1 MIEYIRAAKGTTRL
15 QKTLSNI
22 NLLILSEIFILFS
35 IFLAGQPGFS
45 QTIREND
52 STLTRQSTVVDSSL
66 SDTLR
71 MTPADTLPIY
81 DINRVVPNR
90 AFRVG
95 EKLTFNIRYGIFKA
109 GEATMEV
116 REIALVNDSIP
127 AYHIVTTA
135 RSARFFDVF
144 YKVRDEVET
153 YLDARGLFSW
163 KFNKRLREAGYKFD
177 LFVKYDPLHR
187 KANVHR
193 IRYHKKTP
201 LKIRKE
207 SKFTLDV
214 PAYVLDVLG
223 AFYYVRTQRLKVGE
237 PIYMANHDNK
247 KVFEL
252 KVIIQRREQ
261 IKVPAGKFKC
271 IVVKPVLEGESIFKQ
286 KGELWIWLT
295 DDEHKIPVKMKSKV
309 AVGSITTELKKIEGV
324 EMPIRARVD

>member
-1 MIEYIRAAKGTTRL
+1 MTEYIYAAKGTTRL
-15 QKTLSNI
+15 QKNVSNI
-22 NLLILSEIFILFS
+22 NLLILRGFFIIFS
-35 IFLAGQPGFS
+35 TFLAGQRGFS
-45 QTIREND
+45 QTIGEND
-52 STLTRQSTVVDSSL
+52 SMQTRQSTVIDSSL
-66 SDTLR
+66 SDTMRTAL
-71 MTPADTLPIY
+71 ADTLPIY
-81 DINRVVPNR
+81 DINRLVPNR
-90 AFRVG
+90 AFQVG

-116 REIALVNDSIP
+116 REKTLVHDSIP

-135 RSARFFDVF
+135 RSAKFFDVF

-153 YLDARGLFSW
+153 YLDSRGLFSW

-177 LFVKYDPLHR
+177 LLVEYDQLHR

-201 LKIRKE
+201 LKVRKE

-214 PAYVLDVLG
+214 PAYVLDVLS
-223 AFYYVRTQRLKVGE
+223 AFYYVRTQRLEVGE

-261 IKVPAGKFKC
+261 IKVPAGKFNC
-271 IVVKPVLEGESIFKQ
+271 IVVKPILEGESIFKQ

-295 DDEHKIPVKMKSKV
+295 DDEQKIPVKMKSKV
-309 AVGSITTELKKIEGV
+309 AVGSISTELKKIEGV
-324 EMPIRARVD
+324 EMPIRARVH